1 MAEQKPAQSKT
12 TMLLI
17 CFFLG
22 SYGIHK
28 MMMGYE
34 DWWKRLV
41 LTLLCLPV
49 GIIYTWIDLFKI
61 LQGKLVMADG
71 RDLV

>member
-49 GIIYTWIDLFKI
+49 GIVYTWIDLFKI

>member
-28 MMMGYE
+28 LMMGYE

-49 GIIYTWIDLFKI
+49 GIVYTWIDLFKI
-61 LQGKLVMADG
+61 LQGKFVMADG

>member
-17 CFFLG
+17 CFFIG
-22 SYGIHK
+22 SLGIHK

-49 GIIYTWIDLFKI
+49 GIIFKWIDLIKI

>member
-1 MAEQKPAQSKT
+1 
-12 TMLLI
+12 
-17 CFFLG
+17 
-22 SYGIHK
+22 
-28 MMMGYE
+28 MMGYE

-49 GIIYTWIDLFKI
+49 GIVYTWIDLFKI

>member
-17 CFFLG
+17 CFFIG
-22 SYGIHK
+22 SLGIHK

-49 GIIYTWIDLFKI
+49 GIIYKWIDLIKI

>member
-28 MMMGYE
+28 LMMGYE

-49 GIIYTWIDLFKI
+49 GIVYTWIDLFKI

>member
-34 DWWKRLV
+34 DWWKRLL